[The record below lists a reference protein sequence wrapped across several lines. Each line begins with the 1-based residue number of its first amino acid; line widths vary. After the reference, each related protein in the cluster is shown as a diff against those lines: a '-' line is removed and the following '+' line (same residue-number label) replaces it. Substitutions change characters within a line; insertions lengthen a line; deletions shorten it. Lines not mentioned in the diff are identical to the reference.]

1 MIVREWSVDCHGCQ
15 GDLDDALSIE
25 AALRRGSEAVGA
37 VVLGASCTRYQP
49 IGTTVFLP
57 LAESHAMVTTWP
69 EHRFALV
76 SILLC
81 NDKMRPQTI
90 LEAVLAHLKP
100 ERVQVHETEH
110 TAGETAADFPRETA
124 AT

>member
-1 MIVREWSVDCHGCQ
+1 MIVREWSVDCHGCE
-15 GDLDDALSIE
+15 GDLDDAGALE
-25 AALRRGSEAVGA
+25 AALRRGSEAAGA

-69 EHRFALV
+69 EHRYAIV

-81 NDKMRPQTI
+81 NDAMHPRTVLQPVLDELRPKEVT
-90 LEAVLAHLKP
+90 VN
-100 ERVQVHETEH
+100 ETEH
-110 TAGETAADFPRETA
+110 RVATGPLATQAAA
-124 AT
+124 K